1 MTRRKRILPWQNRAP
16 RRSGPFLLY
25 LLALPVALSAAII
38 LFEPARSTDHAE
50 QNNESL
56 PLARILPI
64 LTATLFVGI
73 VFYTMIVKLGE
84 ILGLTAAVS
93 PAQIGVIGA
102 GANIGV
108 AVGSIVFSRMRGAS
122 GPTLLLTGLTLA
134 TIGYLGTGLSGSL
147 VVTSIAVIV
156 ATVGFGIMLPA
167 LLTWMLLLLPK
178 DVRGR
183 GTGLWTGVFFFGQF
197 FAPLLAAGL
206 ERQLGGLAN
215 ILLMFSALCAIGVI
229 IAAVKR
235 KGAES
240 LLTN

>member
-1 MTRRKRILPWQNRAP
+1 M
-16 RRSGPFLLY
+16 
-25 LLALPVALSAAII
+25 
-38 LFEPARSTDHAE
+38 
-50 QNNESL
+50 
-56 PLARILPI
+56 
-64 LTATLFVGI
+64 
-73 VFYTMIVKLGE
+73 
-84 ILGLTAAVS
+84 
-93 PAQIGVIGA
+93 
-102 GANIGV
+102 
-108 AVGSIVFSRMRGAS
+108 
-122 GPTLLLTGLTLA
+122 
-134 TIGYLGTGLSGSL
+134 
-147 VVTSIAVIV
+147 TSIAVIV